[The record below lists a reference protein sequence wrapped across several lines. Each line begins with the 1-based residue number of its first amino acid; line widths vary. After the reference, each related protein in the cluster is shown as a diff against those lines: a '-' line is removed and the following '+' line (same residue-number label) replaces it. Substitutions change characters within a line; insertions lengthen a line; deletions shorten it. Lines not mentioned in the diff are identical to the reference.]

1 MIERYPRRW
10 PFAKQNI
17 HLFQKSE
24 IQPETGL
31 QNRMNLQMF
40 RKFQQQIA
48 GQLGSVFRK
57 TGCALPSLMLARPYL
72 AFEEPASYSL
82 DVAGYLANK

>member
-1 MIERYPRRW
+1 MTKRYPRQW

-24 IQPETGL
+24 IQPATGL
-31 QNRMNLQMF
+31 QNRMNLQMSG
-40 RKFQQQIA
+40 KFQQQIA
-48 GQLGSVFRK
+48 DQHDSVFGK
-57 TGCALPSLMLARPYL
+57 TGCALPSLMLARAYL

-82 DVAGYLANK
+82 NVAG

>member
-1 MIERYPRRW
+1 MTKRYPRQW

-24 IQPETGL
+24 IQPATGL
-31 QNRMNLQMF
+31 QNRMNLQMS

-48 GQLGSVFRK
+48 GQLGLDETFRLVVNNGAKAGQSVFHLHLHLIS
-57 TGCALPSLMLARPYL
+57 GRPL
-72 AFEEPASYSL
+72 NWPP
-82 DVAGYLANK
+82 G